1 MYDKCMSDNLSRSFQ
16 RRGHNDAQLIFYLPK
31 FSYPTLHMY
40 VCMYSSTEYGDIV
53 CNQSERLQKMNQN
66 QIKSYP

>member
-1 MYDKCMSDNLSRSFQ
+1 MYCMYDKCMSDNLSLSFQ

-31 FSYPTLHMY
+31 FSHPTIHMY
-40 VCMYSSTEYGDIV
+40 VCTEYGDIA

-66 QIKSYP
+66 QIKSYT